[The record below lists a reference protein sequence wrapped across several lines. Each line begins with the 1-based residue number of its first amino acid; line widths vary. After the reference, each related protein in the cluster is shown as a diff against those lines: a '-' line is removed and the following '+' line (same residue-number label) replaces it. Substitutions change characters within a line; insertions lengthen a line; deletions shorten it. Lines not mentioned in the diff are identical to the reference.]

1 MESINRNAADHAIMK
16 LFDIL
21 DDPRQNIRKT
31 EEEASRF
38 LYIYERFQG
47 AAAAFQYVY
56 DFSEAE
62 DTGLVDGNEALPY
75 MVIQMSKAIESMLMK
90 PTEEDKEQMEKE
102 AQKEAREQEE
112 QNV

>member
-1 MESINRNAADHAIMK
+1 MESKDENAAEHAILK

-56 DFSEAE
+56 DFSEVE

-90 PTEEDKEQMEKE
+90 PTEEDKEQI

>member
-1 MESINRNAADHAIMK
+1 MKHTDKAAGNAADHAILK

-21 DDPRQNIRKT
+21 DDPRQPIHKT
-31 EEEASRF
+31 EEEATRF
-38 LYIYERFQG
+38 LYTFERFQG

-56 DFSEAE
+56 DFSEVE
-62 DTGLVDGNEALPY
+62 NTGRIKGDEALPY
-75 MVIQMSKAIESMLMK
+75 LVIKMAEVLEEMFQK
-90 PTEEDKEQMEKE
+90 PTEEDKEQI